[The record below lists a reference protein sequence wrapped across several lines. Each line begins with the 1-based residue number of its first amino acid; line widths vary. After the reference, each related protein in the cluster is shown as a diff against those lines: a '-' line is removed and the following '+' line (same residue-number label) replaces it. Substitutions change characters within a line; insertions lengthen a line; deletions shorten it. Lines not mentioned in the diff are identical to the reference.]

1 MKGIKKFIFLFL
13 AILFLIGI
21 LFLSSQEGA
30 ESSKLSS
37 KVTQLIIK
45 LFIPNFNDAA
55 DLEGY
60 NIIHIKIRKLAHF
73 GEYFIFSILIFLA
86 INKLI
91 SIKWGLVLMLPIY
104 LILATLDELFQSYIP
119 GRSGSYRDVLVDF
132 SGALAGFVLIIIV
145 LLIMHFVHKRKGDF
159 NAD

>member
-60 NIIHIKIRKLAHF
+60 NNIHIKIRKLAHF

>member
-21 LFLSSQEGA
+21 LFLSSQDGA

-60 NIIHIKIRKLAHF
+60 NNIHIKIRKLAHV

-91 SIKWGLVLMLPIY
+91 SIKWGLVLMLPIS

>member
-21 LFLSSQEGA
+21 LFLSSQDGA

-60 NIIHIKIRKLAHF
+60 NNIHIKIRKLAHF

-91 SIKWGLVLMLPIY
+91 SIKWGLVFMLPIS

-145 LLIMHFVHKRKGDF
+145 L
-159 NAD
+159 